1 MKVKE
6 LKECL
11 AACSND
17 FEVKAIRDG
26 DIPGSE
32 SHQVEGAYVICR
44 ETGDFKSLDAVYLVW
59 DEA

>member
-6 LKECL
+6 LRSLLE
-11 AACSND
+11 ACNDD
-17 FEVKAIRDG
+17 FEVRIMRDG
-26 DIPGSE
+26 DIPCSE

-44 ETGDFKSLDAVYLVW
+44 ATGDFRPFDAVYLIW